1 MFSKQCCCY
10 FNTFITQKKDIML
23 RILFINYSSMVS
35 VKNNISCLGG
45 TWLVPFYYRRLYP
58 QQEDHQYWCCKILHK
73 FLFPLNTYS
82 SSTNNCQGKKWR
94 FHLWIIN
101 VLIRLS
107 TEFNVE
113 WKKCACNVL
122 ITIGKDGWS
131 DCDQYNSQKHNVSWG
146 SISSPN

>member
-1 MFSKQCCCY
+1 MIILYYKDILSFDCSQNNVVVISTHSLLK
-10 FNTFITQKKDIML
+10 KKDIML

-82 SSTNNCQGKKWR
+82 SSTNNCQRKKWR

-113 WKKCACNVL
+113 WKNVRAM
-122 ITIGKDGWS
+122 
-131 DCDQYNSQKHNVSWG
+131 Y
-146 SISSPN
+146 